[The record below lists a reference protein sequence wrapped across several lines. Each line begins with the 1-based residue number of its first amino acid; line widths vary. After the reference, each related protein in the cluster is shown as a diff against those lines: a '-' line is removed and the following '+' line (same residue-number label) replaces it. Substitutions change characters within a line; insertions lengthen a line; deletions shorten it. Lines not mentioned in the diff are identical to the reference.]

1 MMEDRDVTR
10 RTFLRLG
17 GGALAATAGA
27 SGCAWLRLGD
37 PAGPFDVP
45 YEHLASD
52 IGALQS
58 SYDVVVIGS
67 GYGGSIAAARL
78 APGRSVALLERGVE
92 WAPGS
97 YPETVDA
104 VLDARRGRGNP
115 LGLFDWRQHGEIDVI
130 SGSGL
135 GGTSLINAN
144 LIVDVDPRI
153 FALARWPHAIRR
165 DRDSG
170 RLEEYAATART
181 MLGGSML
188 PSERMAGATALA
200 TGIVAA
206 GGRFEPPRVAVNL
219 GTTPNP
225 VGVAQIPCTFCGAC
239 VSGCNVSAKNTLNLN
254 YLPLAHRNGARLFTQ
269 IEVANI
275 VKLPSG
281 RYEIH
286 ASHAERLPVINS
298 GPPSPRSG
306 QPDVR
311 PRVVRRPVI
320 IQARSVIV
328 AAGSVG
334 STEILLRSRARG
346 LRLSDTLGKGFTGNA
361 DVLGFAYNGAQRT
374 DIVGFGT
381 RSRRYADVGPTINGV
396 GIFPGRDAPLEER
409 FLIES
414 AVIPRAIAPLI
425 ARAAPL
431 ISGDRPE
438 ERAEGEMGRALSD
451 LRFRFDPNGA
461 LNHSLVLL
469 GMGYDSGTGV
479 VTLDERT
486 GNARVDWKGV
496 QAEPIFARIETAMR
510 SISHAI
516 GATYIRNPRSTWI
529 GGEGL
534 TTVHPLGG
542 CCMGRDSASG
552 VVDHGARVFDPSQDA
567 AAVHE
572 GLYVIDG
579 AIVPTSVGVNPL
591 LTISTLAERAVA
603 EINAGA
609 LS

>member
-1 MMEDRDVTR
+1 MMDDGGVTR
-10 RTFLRLG
+10 RAFLRLG
-17 GGALAATAGA
+17 GGAVAAAAAA
-27 SGCAWLRLGD
+27 SGCSWLQLAH

-45 YEHLASD
+45 YQRLACP
-52 IGALQS
+52 IGELQG

-115 LGLFDWRQHGEIDVI
+115 LGLFDWREHGEIDVI

-144 LIVDVDPRI
+144 LIVDADPQI
-153 FALARWPHAIRR
+153 FDLARWPDEIRR
-165 DRDSG
+165 DHDSG
-170 RLEEYAATART
+170 RLEECAATVRT
-181 MLGGSML
+181 MLGGSRL
-188 PSERMAGATALA
+188 PSERTGGATALA
-200 TGIVAA
+200 AGIGTA

-225 VGVAQIPCTFCGAC
+225 VGAAQIPCTYCGAC
-239 VSGCNVSAKNTLNLN
+239 VTGCNVSAKNTLNLN
-254 YLPLAHRNGARLFTQ
+254 YLPLARRNGARLFTQ
-269 IEVANI
+269 IEVEHI
-275 VKLPSG
+275 GKLASG

-286 ASHAERLPVINS
+286 ASRAERLPVSNS

-306 QPDVR
+306 PPVSR
-311 PRVVRRPVI
+311 PRVVRHPVV
-320 IQARSVIV
+320 IQARSVVV

-346 LRLSDTLGKGFTGNA
+346 LRLSRTLGKWFTGNA
-361 DVLGFAYNGAQRT
+361 DVLGFAYNSRRRT

-396 GIFPGRDAPLEER
+396 GIFPGRDAPIEER

-425 ARAAPL
+425 ARVAPL
-431 ISGDRPE
+431 IHGDRPVD
-438 ERAEGEMGRALSD
+438 RAEGEMGRALSD
-451 LRFRFDPNGA
+451 LRFRFDPDGA

-479 VTLDERT
+479 VTLDEHT

-496 QAEPIFARIETAMR
+496 QAEPIFARIEAAMR

-552 VVDHGARVFDPSQDA
+552 VVDHGARVFDPSRGPT
-567 AAVHE
+567 AVHE
-572 GLYVIDG
+572 GLYVVDG
-579 AIVPTSVGVNPL
+579 AILPTSVGVNPL
-591 LTISTLAERAVA
+591 LTISALAERAVA
-603 EINAGA
+603 LINAGA
-609 LS
+609 PS

>member
-1 MMEDRDVTR
+1 
-10 RTFLRLG
+10 
-17 GGALAATAGA
+17 
-27 SGCAWLRLGD
+27 
-37 PAGPFDVP
+37 
-45 YEHLASD
+45 
-52 IGALQS
+52 
-58 SYDVVVIGS
+58 
-67 GYGGSIAAARL
+67 
-78 APGRSVALLERGVE
+78 
-92 WAPGS
+92 
-97 YPETVDA
+97 
-104 VLDARRGRGNP
+104 
-115 LGLFDWRQHGEIDVI
+115 
-130 SGSGL
+130 
-135 GGTSLINAN
+135 
-144 LIVDVDPRI
+144 
-153 FALARWPHAIRR
+153 
-165 DRDSG
+165 
-170 RLEEYAATART
+170 
-181 MLGGSML
+181 
-188 PSERMAGATALA
+188 
-200 TGIVAA
+200 
-206 GGRFEPPRVAVNL
+206 
-219 GTTPNP
+219 
-225 VGVAQIPCTFCGAC
+225 
-239 VSGCNVSAKNTLNLN
+239 
-254 YLPLAHRNGARLFTQ
+254 
-269 IEVANI
+269 
-275 VKLPSG
+275 
-281 RYEIH
+281 
-286 ASHAERLPVINS
+286 
-298 GPPSPRSG
+298 
-306 QPDVR
+306 
-311 PRVVRRPVI
+311 
-320 IQARSVIV
+320 
-328 AAGSVG
+328 
-334 STEILLRSRARG
+334 
-346 LRLSDTLGKGFTGNA
+346 
-361 DVLGFAYNGAQRT
+361 
-374 DIVGFGT
+374 
-381 RSRRYADVGPTINGV
+381 
-396 GIFPGRDAPLEER
+396 
-409 FLIES
+409 
-414 AVIPRAIAPLI
+414 VIPRAIAPLI